1 MRRVEM
7 IMTSPV
13 VPALR
18 RPRRALWLAFIT
30 DQREVG
36 REMGT
41 TARIVFCYTVFYGN
55 RRVRG
60 ERVLPNNPA
69 RGAAFY
75 YVFCDSSNM
84 PKLERDFLLRSFHAQ

>member
-41 TARIVFCYTVFYGN
+41 TARIVFYFTGTAECAVS
-55 RRVRG
+55 
-60 ERVLPNNPA
+60 
-69 RGAAFY
+69 AFY
-75 YVFCDSSNM
+75 RTIRRAGRPFIMYFVTVVIC
-84 PKLERDFLLRSFHAQ
+84 PG